1 MDAKIFWGH
10 IKTLVKQKKMT
21 QEEFAKATGISINT
35 WRGWIYKGILPGIEH
50 CALIAKHLNVS
61 LDYLVKGQRK
71 SPEIKI
77 EKMKALLNRIDV
89 ELSGL
94 YGRT

>member
-1 MDAKIFWGH
+1 MDAKKFWGH

-21 QEEFAKATGISINT
+21 QEEFAKAAGIPINT
-35 WRGWIYKGILPGIEH
+35 WRGWVYKGILPGIEQ
-50 CALIAKHLNVS
+50 CASIAKHLNVS

-71 SPEIKI
+71 KQEIKI
-77 EKMKALLNRIDV
+77 EKMKTLLNRIDA

-94 YGRT
+94 YGKT